1 MSTISFALSNR
12 TKWHNYTL
20 TKCGL
25 SSPTRFSTV
34 KIFNVTTLFKNAAL
48 FLNFQERLLDRT
60 AQLSIILIKIYL
72 GTGSNQQKNE
82 WKCVYTGKDLSPR
95 LPGALTTFLC
105 AGLVIARPES
115 LA

>member
-1 MSTISFALSNR
+1 MSTISSALSNR
-12 TKWHNYTL
+12 TKWHNLY
-20 TKCGL
+20 K
-25 SSPTRFSTV
+25 V

-60 AQLSIILIKIYL
+60 AQLIINKNL

-82 WKCVYTGKDLSPR
+82 WKCVYTGQDLSPR
-95 LPGALTTFLC
+95 LSGALTTFLC
-105 AGLVIARPES
+105 ASLVIARPES